1 MEFIHNLTE
10 MILCFAGKIPID
22 CQTILRHI
30 FGEYRFLGEKIV
42 FRVHR
47 NDQRYLAECPSGCG
61 TILDRHKVNYK
72 LKYSIYDSRNFRLVF
87 RSGSGLRVIEDDFDE
102 FRKFLNQSY
111 ESNDFYVKTVV
122 NFTLNVLDELAIRN
136 HIGTVPKI
144 LNEIW
149 QMLGDS
155 GAAFRKNILWLIE
168 TIKTSY
174 KNAVEVLTRIF
185 HGEAMSY
192 VSVLVE
198 KAVDSYDKIVK
209 ELHLNFI
216 KYVQNIWNR
225 VSDSLTDY
233 WRKLLDRIQPTIM
246 KFIHYAES
254 VLWRISQELFEF
266 LHKRTNEIV
275 ESPYYDTI
283 SKFTQDMDR
292 IYRDIQTNDALTN
305 IRKYTSLV
313 WDFLQEKYF
322 EVVPFAKELQNIT
335 NELSDEIWQLQKQEP
350 VQFVLIRVN
359 EWKQKFAWFAEEFQL
374 DRRAQQL
381 WQIVINK
388 ITAYEQTALQ
398 SDDKYRE
405 AKTYFVFDPDTGLM
419 KLEQKLPM
427 SWHAF
432 NETPLFEEIAEFK
445 MVGKAF
451 RLFNGVNVT
460 LVNPFEQLQ
469 YYTNPHMWLPPFKSR
484 SILVGSRHYITFDKQ
499 IISLNRHKY
508 AIIEGHDDKPD
519 KCSYL
524 LAHDFV
530 DSNFTLIQEPATNS
544 YRGQLLATRKLALA
558 VDENVFD
565 VDMVGGSIR
574 INRNQTSTLP
584 IQIGDTVIYRDT
596 DILVVRSNNG
606 FQLNCNLQFDFCW
619 FELSGWYYGKTAGLL
634 GTMNNEIF
642 DDSLASNHVITQDPI
657 ELKNSWA
664 LKQCKTQDDDDEDA
678 SLRVKPSSVS
688 NELLN
693 ICDTFFRSKISQ
705 FANCFAVVDSL
716 PFYDMCLDMGTNSIS
731 NFTEEN
737 HPAQKGSCA
746 VALAYIETC
755 TDENVPLRVPD
766 VCVQ

>member
-1 MEFIHNLTE
+1 MWV
-10 MILCFAGKIPID
+10 D
-22 CQTILRHI
+22 
-30 FGEYRFLGEKIV
+30 
-42 FRVHR
+42 
-47 NDQRYLAECPSGCG
+47 
-61 TILDRHKVNYK
+61 
-72 LKYSIYDSRNFRLVF
+72 
-87 RSGSGLRVIEDDFDE
+87 SGLRVIEDDFDE
-102 FRKFLNQSY
+102 FRIFLNQSY

-122 NFTLNVLDELAIRN
+122 NFTLTVVDELAIRN
-136 HIGTVPKI
+136 HIGSVPKI

-149 QMLGDS
+149 QLLGDS
-155 GAAFRKNILWLIE
+155 GAALRKNILWLID

-198 KAVDSYDKIVK
+198 KAVYSYDRIVK
-209 ELHLNFI
+209 DLHLQFI
-216 KYVQNIWNR
+216 KYVQNMWNR
-225 VSDSLTDY
+225 VSDSITDY

-254 VLWRISQELFEF
+254 VLWHISQELFEF

-292 IYRDIQTNDALTN
+292 VYRDIQTNDALTN
-305 IRKYTSLV
+305 IRKYASLV

-322 EVVPFAKELQNIT
+322 DVVPFAKELQNIT
-335 NELSDEIWQLQKQEP
+335 NELSEEIWQLQKQEP
-350 VQFVLIRVN
+350 VQFVLNRVN
-359 EWKQKFAWFAEEFQL
+359 EWKQKFTWFAKEFQL
-374 DRRAQQL
+374 DRRARQL
-381 WQIVINK
+381 WQIITNK

-405 AKTYFVFDPDTGLM
+405 AKTYFVFDPDVGLM

-427 SWHAF
+427 AWHAF
-432 NETPLFEEIAEFK
+432 NETPIFEEIAEFK
-445 MVGKAF
+445 LVGKAF
-451 RLFNGVNVT
+451 RLFNGVNVS

-469 YYTNPHMWLPPFKSR
+469 YYTNPYTWLPPFKSR
-484 SILVGSRHYITFDKQ
+484 SILVGSRYYITFDKQ

-508 AIIEGHDDKPD
+508 AIIEDQDDKPD
-519 KCSYL
+519 QCSYL

-530 DSNFTLIQEPATNS
+530 DSNFTLIQEPATNL
-544 YRGQLLATRKLALA
+544 YRGQFLATRKLALVA
-558 VDENVFD
+558 DKNVFD
-565 VDMVGGSIR
+565 VDMVSASIR
-574 INRNQTSTLP
+574 INRNETTTLP

-606 FQLNCNLQFDFCW
+606 FELNCNLQFDICW

-642 DDSLASNHVITQDPI
+642 DDSLASNHVNAQDPI
-657 ELKNSWA
+657 TFKNSWA
-664 LKQCKTQDDDDEDA
+664 LNKCSVQGDEEDA
-678 SLRVKPSSVS
+678 TPRVEPASVS

-716 PFYDMCLDMGTNSIS
+716 PFYQMCLDMGANSIS
-731 NFTEEN
+731 NFSEGN

-755 TDENVPLRVPD
+755 SDENVPLRVPD